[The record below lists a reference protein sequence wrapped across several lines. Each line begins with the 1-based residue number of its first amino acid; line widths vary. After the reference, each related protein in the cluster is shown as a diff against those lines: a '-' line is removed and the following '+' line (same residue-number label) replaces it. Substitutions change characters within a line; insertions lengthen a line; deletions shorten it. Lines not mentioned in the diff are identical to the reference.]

1 MAGTEIKLTGLP
13 GIKTILEYMKDATF
27 GFQMMGEIG
36 MYAMFQIKK
45 RTIKGKDVDGLV
57 FKPYN
62 PFYAKARAK
71 DGYKQKPVDLTRTG
85 SMLSSM
91 TFDSDQNSANIFFM
105 NTTDNTGARNP
116 DKAFWNNEDREFFA
130 LSEDEVEG
138 IMKIV
143 DKFYRKIMRS

>member
-1 MAGTEIKLTGLP
+1 MATTEIKLTGLP
-13 GIKTILEYMKDATF
+13 NIRTILEHIHDTSF
-27 GFQMMGEIG
+27 GYQMMGEIG
-36 MYAMFQIKK
+36 MFAMFQIKK
-45 RTIKGKDVDGLV
+45 RTIKGQDVDGLS

-62 PFYAKARAK
+62 PFYAKARVK
-71 DGYKQKPVDLTRTG
+71 DGYKPKPVDLTRTG

-91 TFDSDQNSANIFFM
+91 TYESDKDSVDIFFM

-143 DKFYRKIMRS
+143 DKYYRKVMR